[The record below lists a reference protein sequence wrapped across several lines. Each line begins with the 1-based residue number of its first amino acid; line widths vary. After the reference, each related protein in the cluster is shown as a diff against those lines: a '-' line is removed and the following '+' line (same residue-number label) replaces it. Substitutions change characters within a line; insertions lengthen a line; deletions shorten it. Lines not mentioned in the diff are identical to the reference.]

1 MDRSSTCSDLDAA
14 EEVVCEI
21 MRNTT
26 ATLEELQKT
35 PHCDQAILSH
45 LAEEFAGLV
54 GTVNSL
60 LCSTEILK
68 AAPELSIEESKR
80 LGEEEFSKNVA
91 ELKELI
97 DSVDKKS
104 P

>member
-1 MDRSSTCSDLDAA
+1 MDRSSAYGDLDAA
-14 EEVVCEI
+14 EEAVCEI

-26 ATLEELQKT
+26 VTLEELQKA
-35 PHCDQAILSH
+35 PHCDQAKLTH
-45 LAEEFAGLV
+45 LAGEFAGLV

-60 LCSTEILK
+60 LCSAEILK
-68 AAPELSIEESKR
+68 ATPELSAEESKR

-91 ELKELI
+91 ELRELI
-97 DSVDKKS
+97 DFVDKKS